1 MAPSLTISSCTF
13 INSVLK
19 SHSARLV
26 TSASGCF
33 GLLVLK
39 HYHTA

>member
-19 SHSARLV
+19 SLSARLV
-26 TSASGCF
+26 KVPQVALASRS
-33 GLLVLK
+33 
-39 HYHTA
+39 